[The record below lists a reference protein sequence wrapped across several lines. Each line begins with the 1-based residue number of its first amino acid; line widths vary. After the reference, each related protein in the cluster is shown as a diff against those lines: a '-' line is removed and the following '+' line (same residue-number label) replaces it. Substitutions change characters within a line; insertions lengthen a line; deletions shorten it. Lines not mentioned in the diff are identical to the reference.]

1 MNNLITPQEAF
12 NAMCAG
18 KNILCR
24 AVGELMDFDDIDQF
38 PATIFAKTGYE
49 FCIKL
54 DRIEVAGIT
63 FTKPLTLE
71 EIQDEQDVYV
81 IQPHDSIYHY
91 KYRRTAAL
99 DTAIERGFAQRDVEN
114 AKLQFKALCI
124 ALGRNAGTE
133 SLVVPVGTNHEK
145 PKATRKTKAP
155 VVANKNVQI
164 SASNDVVEKTS
175 QSSIQITAV
184 DKTVIQED
192 NLVTFD
198 DAKNQLSH
206 EKSLRDR
213 ITAALTI
220 GDLEALLPELQQLHG
235 ESGHLIMSQ
244 YENHKESLSI
254 SELRRL
260 TLEAE
265 AVLSAPVEVETKN
278 KEALD
283 DLTKKINT
291 AMTLLDLEKAL
302 PALHAYIDG
311 VPRHF
316 LLGFYERREEEIKR
330 IELLNDLLSRAATSQ
345 TPVEANALVT
355 YTRSWTEEQR
365 KPLLVAINK
374 RLNELTPIEVEVP
387 PTLMDRIKS
396 ASDLTA
402 LDILEVDVGARSPE
416 MQPKFMAEI
425 VKRRRDL
432 ESQGVA

>member
-12 NAMCAG
+12 NAMVAG

-24 AVGELMDFDDIDQF
+24 AVGELIDFNDIDQF

-54 DRIEVAGIT
+54 DMIEVAGIT

-71 EIQDEQDVYV
+71 EIQDGQDLFVINTYGSSIYV
-81 IQPHDSIYHY
+81 VSFTCTALVDSINS
-91 KYRRTAAL
+91 
-99 DTAIERGFAQRDVEN
+99 GFVQRDAEN
-114 AKLQFKALCI
+114 AKLHLQAISKLMGRELPLDI
-124 ALGRNAGTE
+124 SVVRLGD
-133 SLVVPVGTNHEK
+133 EK
-145 PKATRKTKAP
+145 PKAARKTKAKAP
-155 VVANKNVQI
+155 TPTVENVQI
-164 SASNDVVEKTS
+164 AASNDAVEKTS

-192 NLVTFD
+192 NLVAFD
-198 DAKNQLSH
+198 DAKNRFNH

-213 ITAALTI
+213 IAATESI

-374 RLNELTPIEVEVP
+374 RLIELAPIEVEVP

-396 ASDLTA
+396 AVDLTT
-402 LDILEVDVGARSPE
+402 LDVLEVDVGARSPE

>member
-54 DRIEVAGIT
+54 DMIEVAGIT
-63 FTKPLTLE
+63 FTKPMALSDA
-71 EIQDEQDVYV
+71 QDGQDVYV
-81 IQPHDSIYHY
+81 VNTYGPAIYVLEFG
-91 KYRRTAAL
+91 KQTSTALIASFN
-99 DTAIERGFAQRDVEN
+99 IGFVQRDEEN
-114 AKLQFKALCI
+114 AKSQLKALCKVMGHDLKMDV
-124 ALGRNAGTE
+124 AAVRLGGD
-133 SLVVPVGTNHEK
+133 K
-145 PKATRKTKAP
+145 PKAARKAKAATAT
-155 VVANKNVQI
+155 VENVQI
-164 SASNDVVEKTS
+164 TASNDVVEKTS

-198 DAKNQLSH
+198 DAKNQLNH

-220 GDLEALLPELQQLHG
+220 SDLEALLPKLQQLHG
-235 ESGHLIMSQ
+235 ESGHMIMSQ
-244 YENHKESLSI
+244 YEQRKESISKPKDLSVN
-254 SELRRL
+254 ELRRL

-265 AVLSAPVEVETKN
+265 AVLSAPV
-278 KEALD
+278 D
-283 DLTKKINT
+283 
-291 AMTLLDLEKAL
+291 
-302 PALHAYIDG
+302 
-311 VPRHF
+311 
-316 LLGFYERREEEIKR
+316 EEEIKR
-330 IELLNDLLSRAATSQ
+330 LEILDDLLARAAIAK

-374 RLNELTPIEVEVP
+374 RLNELAPVDVEAP

-396 ASDLTA
+396 AFDQTV
-402 LDILEVDVGARSPE
+402 LDILEFDVGARAPD

-425 VKRRRDL
+425 VKRRRVL
-432 ESQGVA
+432 ENQGVA

>member
-1 MNNLITPQEAF
+1 MQNLITPQEAF
-12 NAMCAG
+12 NAMVSG

-24 AVGELMDFDDIDQF
+24 AVGELIDFDDIEQF

-49 FCIKL
+49 FCIK
-54 DRIEVAGIT
+54 IETMALAGIT
-63 FTKPLTLE
+63 FTKPLTIE
-71 EIQDEQDVYV
+71 EIQDKQDVYV

-164 SASNDVVEKTS
+164 AASNDAVEKTS

-213 ITAALTI
+213 IAAALTI
-220 GDLEALLPELQQLHG
+220 SDLEALLPELQQLHG
-235 ESGHLIMSQ
+235 ESRHLIMSQ
-244 YENHKESLSI
+244 YENHKEEI
-254 SELRRL
+254 KRL
-260 TLEAE
+260 EI
-265 AVLSAPVEVETKN
+265 
-278 KEALD
+278 LD
-283 DLTKKINT
+283 DLL
-291 AMTLLDLEKAL
+291 A
-302 PALHAYIDG
+302 
-311 VPRHF
+311 
-316 LLGFYERREEEIKR
+316 
-330 IELLNDLLSRAATSQ
+330 RAAIAK

-374 RLNELTPIEVEVP
+374 RLIELAPVEVEVP

-402 LDILEVDVGARSPE
+402 LDILEVDVGARSPD

-425 VKRRRDL
+425 VKRRRVL
-432 ESQGVA
+432 EGEVA

>member
-12 NAMCAG
+12 NAMVAG

-24 AVGELMDFDDIDQF
+24 AVGELMDFDDIERF

-54 DRIEVAGIT
+54 DMIEVAGIT

-71 EIQDEQDVYV
+71 EIQDGDDVYIV
-81 IQPHDSIYHY
+81 NTYGSTVYIAEFGKQTCHALIESINN
-91 KYRRTAAL
+91 
-99 DTAIERGFAQRDVEN
+99 GFVQRDCEN
-114 AKLQFKALCI
+114 ARRQMQAMCKC
-124 ALGRNAGTE
+124 LGRE
-133 SLVVPVGTNHEK
+133 SSGDFTAVRLGDEK

-164 SASNDVVEKTS
+164 TASNDAVEKTS

-198 DAKNQLSH
+198 DAKNRFNH

-235 ESGHLIMSQ
+235 ESGHMIMSQ
-244 YENHKESLSI
+244 YEQRKKEVKRLEILADLLEIIANAQTPAVANAQIRYARDWTVEQQVPLQKAI
-254 SELRRL
+254 SKRLCEL
-260 TLEAE
+260 
-265 AVLSAPVEVETKN
+265 APVEHE
-278 KEALD
+278 
-283 DLTKKINT
+283 
-291 AMTLLDLEKAL
+291 M
-302 PALHAYIDG
+302 
-311 VPRHF
+311 
-316 LLGFYERREEEIKR
+316 
-330 IELLNDLLSRAATSQ
+330 
-345 TPVEANALVT
+345 
-355 YTRSWTEEQR
+355 
-365 KPLLVAINK
+365 
-374 RLNELTPIEVEVP
+374 P

-396 ASDLTA
+396 APDLTT
-402 LDILEVDVGARSPE
+402 LDILEVDVGARSAE

-425 VKRRRDL
+425 VKRRRVL
-432 ESQGVA
+432 EGEVA

>member
-1 MNNLITPQEAF
+1 MNTPLLTPQEAF
-12 NAMCAG
+12 NAMVAG

-24 AVGELMDFDDIDQF
+24 AVGELMDFNDIEQF
-38 PATIFAKTGYE
+38 PATIFAKAGYE
-49 FCIKL
+49 FCIK
-54 DRIEVAGIT
+54 IETMVLAGIT
-63 FTKPLTLE
+63 FTKPMTLE

-155 VVANKNVQI
+155 VVANNNAPI
-164 SASNDVVEKTS
+164 AASNDVAEKTS

-184 DKTVIQED
+184 DKTIAQED

-198 DAKNQLSH
+198 DAKNRFNH

-213 ITAALTI
+213 IAAAESI
-220 GDLEALLPELQQLHG
+220 SDLEALLPELQQLHG
-235 ESGHLIMSQ
+235 ESGHMIMSQ

-260 TLEAE
+260 TLEVE
-265 AVLSAPVEVETKN
+265 MGLSTPV
-278 KEALD
+278 D
-283 DLTKKINT
+283 
-291 AMTLLDLEKAL
+291 
-302 PALHAYIDG
+302 
-311 VPRHF
+311 
-316 LLGFYERREEEIKR
+316 EEEIKR
-330 IELLNDLLSRAATSQ
+330 LEILDDLLARAAVAQ

-374 RLNELTPIEVEVP
+374 RLNELAPVDVEAP

-396 ASDLTA
+396 AFDQTV
-402 LDILEVDVGARSPE
+402 LDILEFDVGARAPD

-425 VKRRRDL
+425 VKRRRVL
-432 ESQGVA
+432 ENQGVA

>member
-12 NAMCAG
+12 NAMLAG

-24 AVGELMDFDDIDQF
+24 AVGELIDFNDIEQF

-54 DRIEVAGIT
+54 DMIEVAGIT

-71 EIQDEQDVYV
+71 EIQDGDDVYIV
-81 IQPHDSIYHY
+81 NTYGSTVYIAEFGKQTCHALIESINN
-91 KYRRTAAL
+91 
-99 DTAIERGFAQRDVEN
+99 GFVQRDCEN
-114 AKLQFKALCI
+114 ARRQMQAMCKC
-124 ALGRNAGTE
+124 LGRE
-133 SLVVPVGTNHEK
+133 SSGDFTAVRLGDEK

-164 SASNDVVEKTS
+164 TASNDVVEKTS

-244 YENHKESLSI
+244 YEQRKESISKPEDLSI

-265 AVLSAPVEVETKN
+265 AVFSAPV
-278 KEALD
+278 D
-283 DLTKKINT
+283 
-291 AMTLLDLEKAL
+291 
-302 PALHAYIDG
+302 
-311 VPRHF
+311 
-316 LLGFYERREEEIKR
+316 EEEIKR
-330 IELLNDLLSRAATSQ
+330 LEISDDLLARAAIAK

-374 RLNELTPIEVEVP
+374 RLIELAPIEVEVP

-396 ASDLTA
+396 AVDLTT
-402 LDILEVDVGARSPE
+402 LDVLEVDVGARSPE
-416 MQPKFMAEI
+416 MQPKFIAEI
-425 VKRRRDL
+425 VKRRRVL
-432 ESQGVA
+432 EGEVA

>member
-1 MNNLITPQEAF
+1 MNTPLLTPQDAF
-12 NAMCAG
+12 NAMLAG

-24 AVGELMDFDDIDQF
+24 AVGELMDFDDIEQF

-49 FCIKL
+49 FCIK
-54 DRIEVAGIT
+54 IETMALAGIT

-164 SASNDVVEKTS
+164 AASNDAVEKTS

-260 TLEAE
+260 TLEVE
-265 AVLSAPVEVETKN
+265 ADLSAPV
-278 KEALD
+278 D
-283 DLTKKINT
+283 
-291 AMTLLDLEKAL
+291 
-302 PALHAYIDG
+302 
-311 VPRHF
+311 
-316 LLGFYERREEEIKR
+316 EEEIKR
-330 IELLNDLLSRAATSQ
+330 LEILDDLLARAAIAK

-374 RLNELTPIEVEVP
+374 RLIELAPADVEAP

-396 ASDLTA
+396 AVDLTT
-402 LDILEVDVGARSPE
+402 LDVLEVDVGARSPE

-425 VKRRRDL
+425 VKRRRVL
-432 ESQGVA
+432 EGEVA

>member
-12 NAMCAG
+12 NAMVAG

-24 AVGELMDFDDIDQF
+24 AVGELIDFNDIDQF

-54 DRIEVAGIT
+54 DMIEVAGIT

-71 EIQDEQDVYV
+71 EIQDGQDLFVINTYGSSIYV
-81 IQPHDSIYHY
+81 VSFTCTALVDSINS
-91 KYRRTAAL
+91 
-99 DTAIERGFAQRDVEN
+99 GFVQRDEEN
-114 AKLQFKALCI
+114 AKLQLQAMSK
-124 ALGRNAGTE
+124 ALGRE
-133 SLVVPVGTNHEK
+133 LVGDCSVVRLGDEK
-145 PKATRKTKAP
+145 PKATRKTKAKAP
-155 VVANKNVQI
+155 IPTIENVQI

-184 DKTVIQED
+184 GKTVIQED

-198 DAKNQLSH
+198 DAKNRFNH

-213 ITAALTI
+213 IAAAESI
-220 GDLEALLPELQQLHG
+220 SDLEALLPELQQLHG
-235 ESGHLIMSQ
+235 ESGHMIMSQ

-260 TLEAE
+260 TLEVE
-265 AVLSAPVEVETKN
+265 ADLSTPV
-278 KEALD
+278 D
-283 DLTKKINT
+283 
-291 AMTLLDLEKAL
+291 
-302 PALHAYIDG
+302 
-311 VPRHF
+311 
-316 LLGFYERREEEIKR
+316 EEEIKR
-330 IELLNDLLSRAATSQ
+330 LEILDDLLARAAVAQ

-365 KPLLVAINK
+365 KPLLVAVTK
-374 RLNELTPIEVEVP
+374 RLIELAPVEVEVP

-396 ASDLTA
+396 APDLTT
-402 LDILEVDVGARSPE
+402 LDVLEVDVGARSQE

-425 VKRRRDL
+425 VKRRRVL

>member
-1 MNNLITPQEAF
+1 MQNLITAQEAF
-12 NAMCAG
+12 NAMVAG

-24 AVGELMDFDDIDQF
+24 AVGELTDFNDLDQF

-54 DRIEVAGIT
+54 DRIEVAGIA

-71 EIQDEQDVYV
+71 EIQDGQDVYV

-164 SASNDVVEKTS
+164 AASNDVIEKTS

-213 ITAALTI
+213 ITAAESI
-220 GDLEALLPELQQLHG
+220 SDLEALLPELQQLHG
-235 ESGHLIMSQ
+235 ESGHMIMSQ
-244 YENHKESLSI
+244 YEQRKKEVKRLEILADLLEIIANAQTPAVANAQIRYARDWTVEQQVPLQKAI
-254 SELRRL
+254 SKRLCEL
-260 TLEAE
+260 
-265 AVLSAPVEVETKN
+265 APVEHE
-278 KEALD
+278 
-283 DLTKKINT
+283 
-291 AMTLLDLEKAL
+291 M
-302 PALHAYIDG
+302 
-311 VPRHF
+311 
-316 LLGFYERREEEIKR
+316 
-330 IELLNDLLSRAATSQ
+330 
-345 TPVEANALVT
+345 
-355 YTRSWTEEQR
+355 
-365 KPLLVAINK
+365 
-374 RLNELTPIEVEVP
+374 P
-387 PTLMDRIKS
+387 PTLMDRIQK
-396 ASDLTA
+396 APDLTT
-402 LDILEVDVGARSPE
+402 LDILEVDVGARSPD

-425 VKRRRDL
+425 VKRRRVF
-432 ESQGVA
+432 EGEVA